1 MYICSLSLSFN
12 VPSFRAFFESLD
24 VKKNKA
30 AALFASGSR
39 RGGGASRRRYNLERV
54 LFKGC
59 VVSHFDD
66 TLIKMTSLFFPIKFF
81 SSFSTTIVLEAFYAS
96 FRFLSLGKKVGRK
109 NSNFFFFYPHFS
121 TKKKNTGSENTTRQ
135 HYSCRRR
142 RRALPN
148 AWKRSKGPPSLGER
162 RKVKG

>member
-96 FRFLSLGKKVGRK
+96 FRFLSWGKKVGRK

-121 TKKKNTGSENTTRQ
+121 TKKRTRGVKILHVSITHVDVVVELCQ
-135 HYSCRRR
+135 TLGNDRKD
-142 RRALPN
+142 LP
-148 AWKRSKGPPSLGER
+148 RSGKEER
-162 RKVKG
+162 

>member
-96 FRFLSLGKKVGRK
+96 FRFLSWGKKVGRK
-109 NSNFFFFYPHFS
+109 NSNFFFYPHFS